1 MRIQL
6 SDHFTYKRLLRF
18 VISPILMM
26 ICTSLYSIVDGF
38 FVSNY
43 VGKTPFAA
51 VNLIMPV
58 CMGLGTVGT
67 MIGTGGSA
75 IVSQALGEGKRQ
87 QANRYFSML
96 VYFAIILSIVLS
108 VIGLAFARPIA
119 GMLGA
124 ENELLENCVVYS
136 RILFITLTAF
146 ILQNIFQSF
155 FITAEKPSLSL
166 KISIIAGVTNVVLDF
181 LFIVIFHWGIAG
193 AAMATGIGQIVG
205 GFIPIIYFARKND
218 SLLQLT
224 KAKVERKILGKAFIN
239 GSSEMITNLSTS
251 LVNILYNF
259 QLMKLAG
266 ENGVAAYG
274 IIMYVNFIF
283 MAIFF
288 GYSIGSA
295 PIIGYHYGAANHGE
309 LKNLFRK
316 SVLLMGGA
324 GIVLTLLAEIL
335 TNPLVNIFASYD
347 KELFDLTCHGFRL
360 YALAFIVMGINV
372 WGSSFFT
379 ALGNGLISAAISF
392 LRTLV
397 FQISVVLILPLFLG
411 IDGIWLA
418 IVAAEFLALIVTVI
432 CFITQKNR
440 YQYA

>member
-26 ICTSLYSIVDGF
+26 VCTSLYSIVDGF

-108 VIGLAFARPIA
+108 VIGIAFARPIA
-119 GMLGA
+119 EILGA

-136 RILFITLTAF
+136 RILFIALTAF

-193 AAMATGIGQIVG
+193 AAMATGIGQIVAG
-205 GFIPIIYFARKND
+205 IIPVIYFARKND

-224 KAKVERKILGKAFIN
+224 KTKVERKILGKAFIN

-283 MAIFF
+283 MAIYF

-295 PIIGYHYGAANHGE
+295 PIIGYHYGAANHDE

-360 YALAFIVMGINV
+360 YSLAFIVMGINV

-379 ALGNGLISAAISF
+379 ALGNGVISAAISF

>member
-26 ICTSLYSIVDGF
+26 VCTSLYSIVDGF

-108 VIGLAFARPIA
+108 VIGIAFARPIA
-119 GMLGA
+119 EILGA

-136 RILFITLTAF
+136 RILFIALTAF

-193 AAMATGIGQIVG
+193 AAMATGIGQIVAG
-205 GFIPIIYFARKND
+205 IIPVIYFARKND

-224 KAKVERKILGKAFIN
+224 KTKVERKILGKAFIN

-283 MAIFF
+283 MAIYF

-295 PIIGYHYGAANHGE
+295 PIIGYHYGAANHDE

-360 YALAFIVMGINV
+360 YSLAFIVMGINV

-379 ALGNGLISAAISF
+379 ALGNGVISAAISF

-432 CFITQKNR
+432 CFITQKNK